1 LSFRFDV
8 GSNETDKG
16 EPGVELPGSGS
27 LFTRSRDASERRR
40 VRNGIIEARVQIRPR
55 VRLIERWE
63 TQSDETTREGLR
75 TEGSGWRLENRLEIR
90 PHGGLLI
97 LRAIGADSDNP
108 GADDE
113 ERRFSGQW
121 DQAWGRG
128 ILTYLSLEAKRIE
141 TRDRS
146 VGQLNELWNPEVRV
160 TLRRARW
167 QLDASLGGSL
177 TWNRT
182 KDISPGT
189 TGGWD
194 VTREQSLTAQLSLQP
209 WRILSLKVQYWLTR
223 FENRQDASGK
233 VWEIDHDLR
242 LRFQIRA

>member
-1 LSFRFDV
+1 
-8 GSNETDKG
+8 
-16 EPGVELPGSGS
+16 
-27 LFTRSRDASERRR
+27 
-40 VRNGIIEARVQIRPR
+40 
-55 VRLIERWE
+55 
-63 TQSDETTREGLR
+63 
-75 TEGSGWRLENRLEIR
+75 
-90 PHGGLLI
+90 
-97 LRAIGADSDNP
+97 
-108 GADDE
+108 
-113 ERRFSGQW
+113 
-121 DQAWGRG
+121 
-128 ILTYLSLEAKRIE
+128 
-141 TRDRS
+141 

-182 KDISPGT
+182 KDVSSGA

-209 WRILSLKVQYWLTR
+209 WRILSLKVQYWL
-223 FENRQDASGK
+223 NRSESGQDASGK